1 MIQSQFRGADVDAF
15 GRQRVSQVTSLLDV
29 KHQND
34 KTPDEIVLCATP
46 LSNNSDIIASID
58 WLKSL

>member
-1 MIQSQFRGADVDAF
+1 LPIEAALHIGIAID
-15 GRQRVSQVTSLLDV
+15 G
-29 KHQND
+29 
-34 KTPDEIVLCATP
+34 TPDEIVLCATP